1 MGQGE
6 VSGKEMKIFCPYIIL
21 FPYLLIDKMTCDPL
35 GLKIF
40 HPFIIMCRILVI
52 WLFIFLTFM
61 LVLFLIFIS
70 FVEPG
75 LSCYLRSSVF
85 SLWDAGFLVAAY
97 ELLVVAC
104 RI

>member
-1 MGQGE
+1 
-6 VSGKEMKIFCPYIIL
+6 
-21 FPYLLIDKMTCDPL
+21 MTCDPL
-35 GLKIF
+35 GLKMF
-40 HPFIIMCRILVI
+40 HPFIIMCRILVT
-52 WLFIFLTFM
+52 WLFVFFFNLM

-70 FVEPG
+70 LVEPG

-85 SLWDAGFLVAAY
+85 LWDAGFLVAAY